1 MSTADEPKLLR
12 PGEVAVMFG
21 VNAKTVARW
30 AKEGRIRCIR
40 TPGGHMRIYA
50 EDVRALFMHD
60 VVTQAASDLPP
71 GVRTPEI

>member
-1 MSTADEPKLLR
+1 MSAGEPTLLR
-12 PGEVAVMFG
+12 PGEVAAMFG

-50 EDVRALFMHD
+50 EDVRALIEAQD
-60 VVTQAASDLPP
+60 DPVVTL
-71 GVRTPEI
+71 